1 MSSIIRGSD
10 NFDSVY
16 QVSELEVIDLIVE
29 KGIPSGLISMW
40 SGTIESIPLGWFLCD
55 GTNGTPDLRDRF
67 VVGAGSSYGVGVTGG
82 SKDAI
87 VVAHTH
93 TQVAHNHTSY
103 TNSAGAH
110 SHGIPLSG
118 PTGLDTTLD
127 PSSLENR
134 RTNGYFNVSTSAAYS
149 YTVTVANATPT
160 INSTGESGVNK
171 NLPPYYALAYIM
183 KT

>member
-16 QVSELEVIDLIVE
+16 QISELEVIDLIVE

-40 SGTIESIPLGWFLCD
+40 SGTLDTIPLGWFLCD

-67 VVGAGSSYGVGVTGG
+67 VIGAGSTYDVGVTGG

-93 TQVAHNHTSY
+93 TGTAA
-103 TNSAGAH
+103 SAGAH
-110 SHGIPLSG
+110 THTVSG
-118 PTGLDTTLD
+118 TSSVGASGYSESGFTRSTATT
-127 PSSLENR
+127 SSAGAHTHSL
-134 RTNGYFNVSTSAAYS
+134 
-149 YTVTVANATPT
+149 T
-160 INSTGESGVNK
+160 INSTGSSGTNA

-183 KT
+183 KS

>member
-16 QVSELEVIDLIVE
+16 QISELEVIDLIVE

-40 SGTIESIPLGWFLCD
+40 SGTLDTIPLGWFLCD

-67 VVGAGSSYGVGVTGG
+67 VVGAGSSYSVGVTGG

-93 TQVAHNHTSY
+93 TGSTS
-103 TNSAGAH
+103 SAGAH
-110 SHGIPLSG
+110 THTVSGIVPSYIRIQ
-118 PTGLDTTLD
+118 TTQ
-127 PSSLENR
+127 SENAAVPG
-134 RTNGYFNVSTSAAYS
+134 TATTSAAGAHTHS
-149 YTVTVANATPT
+149 LT
-160 INSTGESGVNK
+160 IDSTGSSGTNA

-183 KT
+183 KS